1 MSVKDVCDMLTTK
14 GLSGDVVD
22 RFEEHGITGEV
33 FICLNQDADYLKE
46 LAPRIAD
53 RVVLK
58 KLMDNACCDK
68 VSRRYRHGSTI
79 HS

>member
-1 MSVKDVCDMLTTK
+1 MSVKDICDMLTTK
-14 GLSGDVVD
+14 GLSRDVID
-22 RFEEHGITGEV
+22 HFEEHGKV
-33 FICLNQDADYLKE
+33 FIYLNQDADYLKE

-58 KLMDNACCDK
+58 KLMDNICCDK
-68 VSRRYRHGSTI
+68 VSRRYSHGNTI